1 MNAHTLK
8 ESSPKNVN
16 TGLKQCFWNVH
27 TLLKTKLLECLYYKL
42 KRCFWNVHTLLKQCF
57 WNVHSLAKQTLFSS
71 IWWCPSPNWNH
82 NYEVMRKPHRST
94 HFCIQS
100 SGYYIYIETSSHNA
114 NSSARIRSPA
124 FSTSSDTCV
133 TFWYHMYGSHV
144 NRLDMYVVAATSQQG
159 KLMWTKS
166 GNQGFKWLQAQVD
179 IGTVTN
185 AQVVENYI
193 IAWCYGIMR
202 PWAFV

>member
-1 MNAHTLK
+1 
-8 ESSPKNVN
+8 
-16 TGLKQCFWNVH
+16 
-27 TLLKTKLLECLYYKL
+27 
-42 KRCFWNVHTLLKQCF
+42 
-57 WNVHSLAKQTLFSS
+57 
-71 IWWCPSPNWNH
+71 
-82 NYEVMRKPHRST
+82 
-94 HFCIQS
+94 
-100 SGYYIYIETSSHNA
+100 
-114 NSSARIRSPA
+114 
-124 FSTSSDTCV
+124 
-133 TFWYHMYGSHV
+133 MYGSHV

-193 IAWCYGIMR
+193 IAWCYSIMR